1 MKPPYLY
8 CLLLA
13 CLCHSAN
20 AQLLDRLGN
29 QVDGVTREQE
39 QVTGDVQEQVRRAAE
54 DELSTRRLLDN
65 TLDHPVI
72 NPLTDVLTQTTEEV
86 TRTTTEITRAANNIV
101 GNAMAAVLPIL
112 NRDGRT
118 AFVEVQVEDNWR
130 AVEREWLILLDQ
142 SGLKALAALDAE
154 IIEQTQFAE
163 LGMQLVRFR
172 VPATLDSSAALKK
185 YLPPHLHEQLD
196 RNHIYNPQKD
206 ISRKDIPHTPSQ
218 AAFCNHAV
226 RVGMID
232 TAINLQHPAF
242 AQRDI
247 DIKDFAGE
255 EFDAPRA
262 HGTAVAGVLVG
273 RGEQLTPLLPA
284 AHLFA
289 ASVFYPRSEYAQGA
303 TMVNLVRALNWLLE
317 KNVQV
322 INMSLAGPENKILAL
337 AIQKTIQT
345 GTVIVA
351 AAGNEGPAA
360 PPAYPA
366 AYTDVIA
373 VTAVDKNQRI
383 YRWANRGDYIDF
395 AALGVAVFTARSSG
409 DFGNETGTSMAAP
422 LVTAAAACIVAT
434 ANASAINPSLINFS
448 TIIGEQL
455 KKNALDLGV
464 AGRDPVFGDGLL
476 NRP

>member
-1 MKPPYLY
+1 MKPSYLNY
-8 CLLLA
+8 LLLA

-29 QVDGVTREQE
+29 QVDGVTRELE
-39 QVTGDVQEQVRRAAE
+39 HVTGDVQEQVRRAAE
-54 DELSTRRLLDN
+54 DELSAQRLLDN
-65 TLDHPVI
+65 TLNNPVI
-72 NPLTDVLTQTTEEV
+72 NPLADVLTQTTAEI
-86 TRTTTEITRAANNIV
+86 TRTTNNIV
-101 GNAMAAVLPIL
+101 GSTLAAVLPVL
-112 NRDGRT
+112 NRDGAT
-118 AFVEVQVEDNWR
+118 AFVEVRVEDNWR
-130 AVEREWLILLDQ
+130 AVEREWLMLLDQ
-142 SGLKALAALDAE
+142 PGLKALAALDAE
-154 IIEQTQFAE
+154 IIEQTQFSG
-163 LGMQLVRFR
+163 LDMQLVRFR
-172 VPATLDSSAALKK
+172 VPAPLDSLPALKK
-185 YLPPHLHEQLD
+185 YLPAHLHEQLD

-206 ISRKDIPHTPSQ
+206 ISQKDSPQHSNSQTPSSPV
-218 AAFCNHAV
+218 AKKPFCNQAV
-226 RVGMID
+226 SIGMID
-232 TAINLQHPAF
+232 TAINVKHSAF
-242 AQRDI
+242 ATSHI
-247 DIKDFAGE
+247 EIKDFAGE

-273 RGEQLTPLLPA
+273 RGEELTPLLPA

-303 TMVNLVRALNWLLE
+303 TMMNLVRALNWLVE
-317 KNVQV
+317 KKVHV

-345 GTVIVA
+345 GATIVA

-366 AYTDVIA
+366 AYADVIA

-409 DFGNETGTSMAAP
+409 DFGNETGTSMAVP
-422 LVTAAAACIVAT
+422 LVTAATACIVST
-434 ANASAINPSLINFS
+434 ANSSAINLSA
-448 TIIGEQL
+448 TISEQL
-455 KKNALDLGV
+455 KKNVMDLGEP
-464 AGRDPVFGDGLL
+464 GRDPIFGDGLL